1 MGPCVRRDDVES
13 VARRMTDFAG
23 QTVEAAR
30 RALATRLNT
39 AAIES
44 AELDARIL
52 TGHALGLDLTGLISA
67 AQRLLT
73 PDESTRLEEFA
84 RRRLAG
90 EPVARITGE
99 KEFWGLPLQ
108 LSSATLVPRP
118 DTETVIELALE
129 LLRAGGSFDRP
140 LRIADLGTG
149 SGAILLA
156 LLSELPAAQGFGT
169 DISEAALHTASVNA
183 ARAGLSERATFV
195 ACDYASGLTGPFD
208 LIVSNPPY
216 IRTADIG
223 GLAAEVRDHDP
234 PAALDGGAD
243 GLDAYRALIPQA
255 AGLLAPGAALVV
267 EAGEGQR
274 AQIQALM
281 TAAGLM
287 PVAAPKAD
295 LAGIPRAVAGH
306 KMAR

>member
-1 MGPCVRRDDVES
+1 
-13 VARRMTDFAG
+13 MTRSFAG
-23 QTVEAAR
+23 QTVQAAR
-30 RALATRLNT
+30 RALAARLKI

-44 AELDARIL
+44 ADLDARLL
-52 TGHALGLDLTGLISA
+52 TGHALGLDLTGLILA
-67 AQRLLT
+67 AQRQLT
-73 PDESTRLEEFA
+73 RDESTRLEQFA

-90 EPVARITGE
+90 EPVARILGE
-99 KEFWGLPLQ
+99 KEFWGLALQ

-118 DTETVIELALE
+118 DTETLVELALE
-129 LLRAGGSFDRP
+129 LVRAGGNLDRP

-169 DISEAALHTASVNA
+169 DISEGALQTARANA
-183 ARAGLSERATFV
+183 ARAGLSDRATFV

-216 IRTADIG
+216 IRSADID
-223 GLAAEVRDHDP
+223 GLATEVRNHDP
-234 PAALDGGAD
+234 LAALDGGAD

-255 AGLLAPGAALVV
+255 AGLLTPGAPLVV
-267 EAGEGQR
+267 EAGEGQST
-274 AQIQALM
+274 QIKALM
-281 TAAGLM
+281 TAVGLM
-287 PVAAPKAD
+287 PVNPAKAD

>member
-1 MGPCVRRDDVES
+1 VSAP
-13 VARRMTDFAG
+13 
-23 QTVEAAR
+23 TVETAR
-30 RALATRLNT
+30 RALAARLES

-67 AQRLLT
+67 AQRQLT
-73 PDESTRLEEFA
+73 SNESARLEEFA

-90 EPVARITGE
+90 EPVARILGE

-118 DTETVIELALE
+118 DTETVVELALE
-129 LLRAGGSFDRP
+129 LVRAGGDLNRP

-169 DISEAALHTASVNA
+169 DISQAALQTAAANA
-183 ARAGLSERATFV
+183 ARARLSDRAAFM
-195 ACDYASGLTGPFD
+195 ACDYASGLSGPFD

-216 IRTADIG
+216 IRTADID
-223 GLAAEVRDHDP
+223 GLAAEVRNHDP
-234 PAALDGGAD
+234 LAALDGGAD
-243 GLDAYRALIPQA
+243 GLDGYRALIPQA
-255 AGLLAPGAALVV
+255 AGLLAPGASLVV
-267 EAGEGQR
+267 EAGQGQSGP
-274 AQIQALM
+274 IEALM
-281 TAAGLM
+281 TAAGLT
-287 PVAAPKAD
+287 PATAPKAD

>member
-1 MGPCVRRDDVES
+1 MSAP
-13 VARRMTDFAG
+13 
-23 QTVEAAR
+23 TVEAAR
-30 RALATRLNT
+30 RALAVRLKI

-44 AELDARIL
+44 ADLDARLL
-52 TGHALGLDLTGLISA
+52 TGHALGLDLTGLILA
-67 AQRLLT
+67 AQRQLT
-73 PDESTRLEEFA
+73 PGESARIEEFA

-90 EPVARITGE
+90 EPVARILGE

-118 DTETVIELALE
+118 DTETVVELALE
-129 LLRAGGSFDRP
+129 LLRAGGNLDRP

-169 DISEAALHTASVNA
+169 DISEGALQTAGANA
-183 ARAGLSERATFV
+183 ARAGLSDRATFV

-216 IRTADIG
+216 IRSADIA
-223 GLAAEVRDHDP
+223 GLATEVRNHDP
-234 PAALDGGAD
+234 LAALDGGAD
-243 GLDAYRALIPQA
+243 GLDAYRVLIPQA
-255 AGLLAPGAALVV
+255 AGLLAPRAALVV
-267 EAGEGQR
+267 EAGEGQS

-287 PVAAPKAD
+287 PVIAPKAD
-295 LAGIPRAVAGH
+295 LAGLLRAVAGH

>member
-1 MGPCVRRDDVES
+1 
-13 VARRMTDFAG
+13 MTDFVG
-23 QTVEAAR
+23 QTVETAR
-30 RALATRLNT
+30 RALTAQLQS

-67 AQRLLT
+67 AQRQLT
-73 PDESTRLEEFA
+73 PDESARLEEFA
-84 RRRLAG
+84 GRRLAG
-90 EPVARITGE
+90 EPVARILGE
-99 KEFWGLPLQ
+99 KEFWGLPLR

-118 DTETVIELALE
+118 DTETVVELALE
-129 LLRAGGSFDRP
+129 LLRAGGGLDRP

-169 DISEAALHTASVNA
+169 DISQAALHTASANA

-216 IRTADIG
+216 IRSADIG
-223 GLAAEVRDHDP
+223 GLAAEVRNHDP
-234 PAALDGGAD
+234 LAALDGGAD

-255 AGLLAPGAALVV
+255 ARLLAPGGSLVV
-267 EAGEGQR
+267 EAGQGQGGP
-274 AQIQALM
+274 IETFM
-281 TAAGLM
+281 TNAGLT
-287 PVAAPKAD
+287 PATAPKAD

>member
-1 MGPCVRRDDVES
+1 
-13 VARRMTDFAG
+13 MTDSFAG

-30 RALATRLNT
+30 RMLTARLKT

-44 AELDARIL
+44 AELDARLL

-67 AQRLLT
+67 ARRQLT
-73 PDESTRLEEFA
+73 PDESARLEEFA

-90 EPVARITGE
+90 EPVARILGE

-118 DTETVIELALE
+118 DTETVVELALE
-129 LLRAGGSFDRP
+129 LLRADGDLDRP

-149 SGAILLA
+149 TGAILLA

-169 DISEAALHTASVNA
+169 DISQAALQTAGANA
-183 ARAGLSERATFV
+183 ARAGLSDRATFI
-195 ACDYASGLTGPFD
+195 ACDYASGLIGPFD

-216 IRTADIG
+216 IRTADID
-223 GLAAEVRDHDP
+223 GLAAEVRNHDP

-255 AGLLAPGAALVV
+255 ARLLAVGAPLVV
-267 EAGEGQR
+267 EAGQGQSGP
-274 AQIQALM
+274 IQALM
-281 TAAGLM
+281 AAAGLM
-287 PVAAPKAD
+287 PVTAPKAD

>member
-1 MGPCVRRDDVES
+1 
-13 VARRMTDFAG
+13 MTRSFAG
-23 QTVEAAR
+23 QTVQAAR
-30 RALATRLNT
+30 RALAARLKI

-44 AELDARIL
+44 ADLDARLL
-52 TGHALGLDLTGLISA
+52 TGHALGLDLTGLILA
-67 AQRLLT
+67 AQRQLT
-73 PDESTRLEEFA
+73 PDESARLEEFA
-84 RRRLAG
+84 CRRLAG
-90 EPVARITGE
+90 EPVARILGE
-99 KEFWGLPLQ
+99 KEFWGLALQ

-118 DTETVIELALE
+118 DTETLVELALE
-129 LLRAGGSFDRP
+129 LVRAGGNLDRP

-169 DISEAALHTASVNA
+169 DISEGALQTARANA
-183 ARAGLSERATFV
+183 ARAGLSDRATFV

-216 IRTADIG
+216 IRSADID
-223 GLAAEVRDHDP
+223 GLATEVRNHDP
-234 PAALDGGAD
+234 LAALDGGAD

-255 AGLLAPGAALVV
+255 AGLLTPGAPLVV
-267 EAGEGQR
+267 EAGEGQST
-274 AQIQALM
+274 QIKALM
-281 TAAGLM
+281 TAVGLM
-287 PVAAPKAD
+287 PVNPAKAD

>member
-1 MGPCVRRDDVES
+1 
-13 VARRMTDFAG
+13 MTSSFAG
-23 QTVEAAR
+23 QTVDAAR
-30 RALATRLNT
+30 RALTAQLKT

-52 TGHALGLDLTGLISA
+52 TGHALGLDLTGLIST
-67 AQRLLT
+67 AQRQLT
-73 PDESTRLEEFA
+73 RDESARLEAFA

-90 EPVARITGE
+90 EPVARILGE

-118 DTETVIELALE
+118 DTETVVELALE
-129 LLRAGGSFDRP
+129 LLRAGGTLDRA

-149 SGAILLA
+149 TGAILLA

-169 DISEAALHTASVNA
+169 DISEAALHTASANA
-183 ARAGLSERATFV
+183 ARTGLSNRAMFV
-195 ACDYASGLTGPFD
+195 VCDYAGGLSGPFD

-216 IRTADIG
+216 IRSADID
-223 GLAAEVRDHDP
+223 GLAAEVRNHDP

-255 AGLLAPGAALVV
+255 AALLAPGAALVV
-267 EAGEGQR
+267 EAGQGQSAR
-274 AQIQALM
+274 IQALM

-287 PVAAPKAD
+287 PVVTPKAD

>member
-1 MGPCVRRDDVES
+1 MS
-13 VARRMTDFAG
+13 A
-23 QTVEAAR
+23 QTIEAAR
-30 RALATRLNT
+30 RALTAQFKS

-52 TGHALGLDLTGLISA
+52 AGHALGLDLTGLISA
-67 AQRLLT
+67 AQRRLT
-73 PDESTRLEEFA
+73 PGESARLAQFA

-90 EPVARITGE
+90 EPVARILGE

-118 DTETVIELALE
+118 DTETVVELAME
-129 LLRAGGSFDRP
+129 LMRAGGKLDRA

-169 DISEAALHTASVNA
+169 DISEGALQTARANA
-183 ARAGLSERATFV
+183 ASTSLSNRAAFI
-195 ACDYASGLTGPFD
+195 ACDYASGLIGPFD

-216 IRTADIG
+216 IRTADID
-223 GLAAEVRDHDP
+223 GLAAEVRNHDP

-255 AGLLAPGAALVV
+255 APLLASGAVLVV
-267 EAGEGQR
+267 EAGEGQS

-287 PVAAPKAD
+287 ALNAPKAD

-306 KMAR
+306 KIAR

>member
-1 MGPCVRRDDVES
+1 V
-13 VARRMTDFAG
+13 TG
-23 QTVEAAR
+23 QTIETAR
-30 RALATRLNT
+30 RALAARFKS
-39 AAIES
+39 AANDL

-52 TGHALGLDLTGLISA
+52 TGHALGLDLTGMISA
-67 AQRLLT
+67 AQRQLT
-73 PDESTRLEEFA
+73 ADESARLEQFA

-90 EPVARITGE
+90 EPVARILGE

-118 DTETVIELALE
+118 DTETVVELALE
-129 LLRAGGSFDRP
+129 LVRAGGNPDRP

-169 DISEAALHTASVNA
+169 DISQAALQTARANA
-183 ARAGLSERATFV
+183 ARAGLSDRATFI
-195 ACDYASGLTGPFD
+195 ACDYASGLAGPFD

-216 IRTADIG
+216 IRTADID
-223 GLAAEVRDHDP
+223 GLATEVRNHDP
-234 PAALDGGAD
+234 PAALDGGPD

-267 EAGEGQR
+267 EAGEGQS

-287 PVAAPKAD
+287 PEIAPKAD

>member
-1 MGPCVRRDDVES
+1 
-13 VARRMTDFAG
+13 MTSSLAG
-23 QTVEAAR
+23 QTVDAAR
-30 RALATRLNT
+30 RALTAQFKSAAT
-39 AAIES
+39 ES
-44 AELDARIL
+44 ADLDARLL
-52 TGHALGLDLTGLISA
+52 TGHALGLDLTGLILA
-67 AQRLLT
+67 AQRQLT
-73 PDESTRLEEFA
+73 PDESARLEEFA

-90 EPVARITGE
+90 EPVARILGE

-118 DTETVIELALE
+118 DTETVVELALE
-129 LLRAGGSFDRP
+129 LVRADGNLDRP

-156 LLSELPAAQGFGT
+156 LLSELAAAQGFGT
-169 DISEAALHTASVNA
+169 DISESALQTAGANA
-183 ARAGLSERATFV
+183 ARAGLSNRATFI

-216 IRTADIG
+216 IRSADID
-223 GLAAEVRDHDP
+223 GLATEVRNHDP
-234 PAALDGGAD
+234 LAALDGGAD
-243 GLDAYRALIPQA
+243 GLDAYRVLIPQA
-255 AGLLAPGAALVV
+255 AGLLAPKAALVV
-267 EAGEGQR
+267 EAGEGQS

-287 PVAAPKAD
+287 PIIAPKAD

>member
-1 MGPCVRRDDVES
+1 VSAP
-13 VARRMTDFAG
+13 
-23 QTVEAAR
+23 TVEAAR
-30 RALATRLNT
+30 RALAVRLKI

-44 AELDARIL
+44 ADLDARLL
-52 TGHALGLDLTGLISA
+52 TGHALGLDLTGLILA
-67 AQRLLT
+67 AQRQLT
-73 PDESTRLEEFA
+73 PGESARIEEFA

-90 EPVARITGE
+90 EPVARILGE

-118 DTETVIELALE
+118 DTETVVELALE
-129 LLRAGGSFDRP
+129 LVRADGDLNRP

-169 DISEAALHTASVNA
+169 DISDGALQTAGANA
-183 ARAGLSERATFV
+183 ARAGLSDRATFI
-195 ACDYASGLTGPFD
+195 ACDYASGLAGPFD

-216 IRTADIG
+216 IRSADID
-223 GLAAEVRDHDP
+223 GLAADVRKYDP

-243 GLDAYRALIPQA
+243 GLDAYRVLIPQA
-255 AGLLAPGAALVV
+255 AGLLAPRAALVV
-267 EAGEGQR
+267 EAGEGQS

-287 PVAAPKAD
+287 PIIAPKAD